1 MKIGI
6 NARTFTTPEPGGSI
20 QAAKKVTKKLIDDDE
35 VEVILFGHNSIH
47 KEYNEVEIDSR
58 LYISANREYGVIW
71 ERLVLPYLARSHNI
85 DVLFAPNGNG
95 PLTKQPFS
103 IVMWV
108 HDVGSKKGWMSPGHR
123 LYRNST
129 VPRASNVANRIV
141 TPSKFSKDEII
152 EELGISPSKV
162 DVIYNGVSEFY
173 QSESE
178 SSPFDLPNNY
188 ILFVSSALEFGN
200 RKNLRSV
207 IDVYQHMLKEYD
219 ISHKL
224 VLVGKN
230 ENNIFGSIPFDK
242 ENVTVTGYVTEGELK
257 YAYEQADVF
266 LFPSVHEG
274 FGLPP
279 LEAMACGTPVVAS
292 SAASLPEV
300 VGDAG
305 ILINPEDTEE
315 FANAILRII
324 QNNDHRNDLVEKGY
338 RRTKTFTWENTKNLL
353 IESFDK
359 ATPQ

>member
-1 MKIGI
+1 
-6 NARTFTTPEPGGSI
+6 
-20 QAAKKVTKKLIDDDE
+20 
-35 VEVILFGHNSIH
+35 
-47 KEYNEVEIDSR
+47 
-58 LYISANREYGVIW
+58 
-71 ERLVLPYLARSHNI
+71 
-85 DVLFAPNGNG
+85 
-95 PLTKQPFS
+95 
-103 IVMWV
+103 
-108 HDVGSKKGWMSPGHR
+108 
-123 LYRNST
+123 
-129 VPRASNVANRIV
+129 
-141 TPSKFSKDEII
+141 
-152 EELGISPSKV
+152 
-162 DVIYNGVSEFY
+162 
-173 QSESE
+173 
-178 SSPFDLPNNY
+178 
-188 ILFVSSALEFGN
+188 
-200 RKNLRSV
+200 
-207 IDVYQHMLKEYD
+207 MLKEYD